1 VPFLSEATSDYSTQE
16 RQMANLVSSCSG
28 CGRAGGA
35 PAGLTHL
42 AAFGGTTPARRST
55 ILAML
60 DLILAAFFP
69 AQVAD
74 FGTGHAN
81 RDGSFTIS
89 CHEPG
94 RDTAKLCAV
103 DIQRNT
109 PRHHFDILL
118 AQAGGRAQIAC
129 VGAVVTGFDA

>member
-1 VPFLSEATSDYSTQE
+1 VFFLSEATNVYSTQE
-16 RQMANLVSSCSG
+16 RQMANLVGSCSG
-28 CGRAGGA
+28 CGRAG
-35 PAGLTHL
+35 LTHL
-42 AAFGGTTPARRST
+42 TAFGGTTPARRST

-60 DLILAAFFP
+60 DLKLAAFFP

-81 RDGSFTIS
+81 RGGSFTIS

-94 RDTAKLCAV
+94 RDTTKLCAV

-109 PRHHFDILL
+109 SRHHFDILL
-118 AQAGGRAQIAC
+118 AEAGGRAQIAR